1 MPSDHGP
8 PPSVCEPKKTFSLY
22 RLMVSGI
29 WFSVEIWYAHS
40 SHKVTEKK
48 SILILMT
55 MLQDEN
61 VSLCANKVE
70 KEKRKA

>member
-8 PPSVCEPKKTFSLY
+8 PPSICEPKKTFALY
-22 RLMVSGI
+22 RLCSQVFDLVMKYGMHI
-29 WFSVEIWYAHS
+29 HHTRLQE
-40 SHKVTEKK
+40 K

-55 MLQDEN
+55 MLQEEN